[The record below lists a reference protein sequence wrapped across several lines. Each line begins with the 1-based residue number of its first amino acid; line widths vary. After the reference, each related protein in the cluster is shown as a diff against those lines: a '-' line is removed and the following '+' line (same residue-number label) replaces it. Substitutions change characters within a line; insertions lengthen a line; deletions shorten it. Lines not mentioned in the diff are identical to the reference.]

1 MEAESWDSRTRTLI
15 GDESAAKLSRS
26 TVLVAGLGGVGGYAA
41 EVLARSGVGRLILV
55 DADVVSTSN
64 LNRQLIAMAD
74 TIGEPKSEL
83 WSRRLLN
90 VNPDLRIEAVSE
102 FLTPENIPLL
112 LEHKPDYVADAIDTI
127 APKTALI
134 ADSLQRG
141 IPVISS
147 MGAGGRLDPT
157 KVQYGTLADTQ
168 NDGLARVMRQRLRK
182 LDVDL
187 KKVDVVWSVEQ
198 AERRALISLDERNK
212 RSSAGTLASIPAIF
226 GIYMAN
232 LIIRRITGL

>member
-90 VNPDLRIEAVSE
+90 VNPDLKIEAVSE

-112 LEHKPDYVADAIDTI
+112 LERKPDYVADAIDTI

-141 IPVISS
+141 IPIISS

-182 LDVDL
+182 LDVEL
-187 KKVDVVWSVEQ
+187 RKVDVVWSVEQ